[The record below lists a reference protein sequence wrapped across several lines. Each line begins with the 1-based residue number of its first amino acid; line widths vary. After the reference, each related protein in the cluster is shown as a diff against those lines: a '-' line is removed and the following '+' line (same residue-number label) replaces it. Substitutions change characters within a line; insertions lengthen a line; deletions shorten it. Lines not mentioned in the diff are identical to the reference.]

1 MKITVSRLSLLWLLL
16 FVSIALAIAAA
27 VHSEFRVSWDDL
39 GPAVLVA
46 VAIQWST
53 WEAMAWAR
61 RRFRPRNDPRA
72 SILIAGVYCAAL
84 ISVGMYYVEKWRLVG
99 PAGREMIAYIFP
111 HAFSLAR
118 SSVLAYFRFDEPVDS
133 LEKSGNDLVGVSKG
147 GSCVVAANN
156 GTQQP
161 KSPAR
166 QQCEQK
172 AQQQFQ
178 QAKSAAATNA
188 WNGFKIGFFTTTAVN
203 AAAGCAIGG
212 GVGAALGTTI
222 AEFTGATSSFGGAAV
237 GCFTGGVDSALNG
250 LVPSMFVGGITG
262 GASYLVDYS
271 SAKSAYNQAMQACS
285 QIP

>member
-99 PAGREMIAYIFP
+99 PAG
-111 HAFSLAR
+111 L
-118 SSVLAYFRFDEPVDS
+118 
-133 LEKSGNDLVGVSKG
+133 GNDRIYLPTCILVGTILCACILSFRRTG
-147 GSCVVAANN
+147 
-156 GTQQP
+156 
-161 KSPAR
+161 R
-166 QQCEQK
+166 Q
-172 AQQQFQ
+172 
-178 QAKSAAATNA
+178 S
-188 WNGFKIGFFTTTAVN
+188 
-203 AAAGCAIGG
+203 
-212 GVGAALGTTI
+212 
-222 AEFTGATSSFGGAAV
+222 
-237 GCFTGGVDSALNG
+237 
-250 LVPSMFVGGITG
+250 
-262 GASYLVDYS
+262 
-271 SAKSAYNQAMQACS
+271 
-285 QIP
+285 